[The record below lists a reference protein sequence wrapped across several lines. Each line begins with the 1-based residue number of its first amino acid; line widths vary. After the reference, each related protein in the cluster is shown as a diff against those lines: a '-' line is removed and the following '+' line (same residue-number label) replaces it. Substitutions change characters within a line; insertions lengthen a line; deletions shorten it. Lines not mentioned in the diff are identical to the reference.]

1 MRGDRGEGWLA
12 RLGLLQVSEP
22 GVVVTDPGSRETREG
37 AKVKIHNL
45 SGGEVIELR
54 VFISSD
60 QFIRLQR
67 WRERL
72 NRDSR
77 DANVSDEQAAALAL
91 VGALLRMEV
100 FKDPI

>member
-1 MRGDRGEGWLA
+1 MCWDRGEGRLA
-12 RLGLLQVSEP
+12 RLGLLPVPEL
-22 GVVVTDPGSRETREG
+22 GVFVADPGSRETREG

-45 SGGEVIELR
+45 SSGTVIELR
-54 VFISSD
+54 VFIDSD

-72 NRDSR
+72 NRDQHG
-77 DANVSDEQAAALAL
+77 DDVNDEQAASLAL

-100 FKDPI
+100 FKDPV